1 MGQTDRDGNC
11 IEPFFGTYSCDPLDW
26 SNDQRNAT
34 LFTCS
39 SEDKSGLPEFCIDAA
54 FVCSGQNECPNG
66 EDEMPGGLD
75 CSEYECP
82 YPELGGFKCD
92 HAWAQ
97 HETKLCLHMSGMCN
111 GNKDCVAGQ
120 DEEDCEES

>member
-1 MGQTDRDGNC
+1 MERWR
-11 IEPFFGTYSCDPLDW
+11 I
-26 SNDQRNAT
+26 SNGDVQ
-34 LFTCS
+34 
-39 SEDKSGLPEFCIDAA
+39 SEGCA

-75 CSEYECP
+75 CSEYERP

-92 HAWAQ
+92 HAWAE

-111 GNKDCVAGQ
+111 GLEVCVAGQ
-120 DEEDCEES
+120 DEEDCEESTTTFLLSSCHSR